1 MAVMKK
7 KKKKE
12 NIGRT
17 FFDINHRKIFI
28 DPPPI
33 LMEIK
38 TIINKWDLIKLK
50 NLCIAKEIQNKE
62 KNSHNGGK
70 YLQVKQLARD

>member
-1 MAVMKK
+1 
-7 KKKKE
+7 
-12 NIGRT
+12 
-17 FFDINHRKIFI
+17 
-28 DPPPI
+28 
-33 LMEIK
+33 MEIK